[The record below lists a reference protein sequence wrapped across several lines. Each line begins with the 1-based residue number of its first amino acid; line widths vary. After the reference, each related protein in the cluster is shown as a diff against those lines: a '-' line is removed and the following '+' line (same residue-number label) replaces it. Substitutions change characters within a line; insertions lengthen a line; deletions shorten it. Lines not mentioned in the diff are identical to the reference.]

1 MGRRI
6 LAGVVAAALGAPAL
20 WMLVRLLSGTLTP
33 LSVVFASF
41 AAFIATLAILCGWFA
56 LRGHRPASRRHIRLT
71 MRGAWIVGVI
81 AFIGGFIGPIIFQP
95 GANQG
100 PLLGIFF
107 TGPLGC
113 VVGAVIGWVY
123 GWVRP

>member
-1 MGRRI
+1 M
-6 LAGVVAAALGAPAL
+6 
-20 WMLVRLLSGTLTP
+20 
-33 LSVVFASF
+33 
-41 AAFIATLAILCGWFA
+41 
-56 LRGHRPASRRHIRLT
+56 RLT

-81 AFIGGFIGPIIFQP
+81 AFIAGFIGPIIFQP
-95 GANQG
+95 EANQG